1 MATIIKSTAA
11 KPIGIT
17 IPIQDS
23 NSGYFAQSFD
33 TLTQVKM
40 NIINLLNTRPGERR
54 LQPTFGTRLWNLT
67 FEQNIDTLKDQA
79 VNIVNE
85 DIMAWVPNVTVT
97 DVTANLLTSNQ
108 INSNTD
114 MYMLEVIVNFYVNL
128 TKQSDTV
135 IVTVNNTGTNI
146 I

>member
-1 MATIIKSTAA
+1 MATLIKPTAA

-17 IPIQDS
+17 IPIEDS

-33 TLTQVKM
+33 TMTQIKN

-54 LQPTFGTRLWNLT
+54 FQPTFGTRLWSLV

-79 VNIVNE
+79 INIVNE
-85 DIMAWVPNVTVT
+85 DIMTWVPNVTVT
-97 DVTANLLTSNQ
+97 DITANLLTSNQ
-108 INSNTD
+108 INTNKD
-114 MYMLEVIVNFYVNL
+114 MYMLEVAVSFVINL

-135 IVTVNNTGTNI
+135 IVTINSFNALT
-146 I
+146 